1 MSFRGESKASLT
13 GWQGDVVG
21 FSRRACLYNEARR
34 STARKLSVDQ
44 LSQEEQDRRRESWR
58 QANASIRIEGG
69 TISPE
74 FRALQERHIR
84 GEMTREELEAEM
96 DRLDR
101 EDTG

>member
-1 MSFRGESKASLT
+1 MGPLP
-13 GWQGDVVG
+13 
-21 FSRRACLYNEARR
+21 
-34 STARKLSVDQ
+34 
-44 LSQEEQDRRRESWR
+44 QEEQDRRRETWR

-84 GEMTREELEAEM
+84 GEISEQEFDAEL

-101 EDTG
+101 G

>member
-1 MSFRGESKASLT
+1 MWAPPEGAGGTTVNRFAMGPLP
-13 GWQGDVVG
+13 
-21 FSRRACLYNEARR
+21 
-34 STARKLSVDQ
+34 
-44 LSQEEQDRRRESWR
+44 QEEQDRGRETWR

-84 GEMTREELEAEM
+84 GEISEEEFDAEL

-101 EDTG
+101 G